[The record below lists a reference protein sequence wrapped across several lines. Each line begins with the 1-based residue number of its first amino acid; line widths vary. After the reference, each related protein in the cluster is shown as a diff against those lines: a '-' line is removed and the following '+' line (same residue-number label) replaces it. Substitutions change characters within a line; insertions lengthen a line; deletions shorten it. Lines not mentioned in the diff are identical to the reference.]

1 MSKPVDAT
9 SDESAHAPRERGGL
23 VRFRPGLLL
32 TLFAIGLAAM
42 VFIGKTFTRSP
53 DSATASRRSA
63 ETVPDASWSDES
75 PGKVASS
82 SAAWGNLDNPAA
94 DGWDTEV
101 FAGAALGQLKELGE
115 WIKHPHSDPPAL
127 AAESAHP
134 FAEAP

>member
-42 VFIGKTFTRSP
+42 VFIGKTSTRSP

-63 ETVPDASWSDES
+63 ETVPDASRSDES

-82 SAAWGNLDNPAA
+82 SAA
-94 DGWDTEV
+94 
-101 FAGAALGQLKELGE
+101 
-115 WIKHPHSDPPAL
+115 
-127 AAESAHP
+127 
-134 FAEAP
+134 